1 MKKLLYT
8 FLAVSIIFSACE
20 KEESDE
26 EGVNSFAPL
35 IGIWDL
41 DSYEYEGEITLMP
54 TGNQY
59 EYLSNGY
66 RHFLYNDTIQ
76 DIVQYTYTNTQI
88 TEINDGVTYTSTY
101 DISAS
106 NNIMQQTFEE
116 NSEYYIYNFSRH

>member
-8 FLAVSIIFSACE
+8 FLAVSLIFSACK

-26 EGVNSFAPL
+26 GGVNQVAPL
-35 IGIWDL
+35 IGLWDF
-41 DSYEYEGEITLMP
+41 DSYEYEGEITLLP

-66 RHFLYNDTIQ
+66 RHNLYNDTIQ
-76 DIVQYTYTNTQI
+76 QIVQYTYTNTQI
-88 TEINDGVTYTSTY
+88 TLINDGVTYTSTY